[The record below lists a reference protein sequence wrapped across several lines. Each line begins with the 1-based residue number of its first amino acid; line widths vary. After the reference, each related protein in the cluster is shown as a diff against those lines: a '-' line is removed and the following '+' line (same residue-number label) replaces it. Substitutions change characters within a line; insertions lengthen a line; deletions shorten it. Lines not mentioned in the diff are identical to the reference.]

1 MKELRKDELMLV
13 NGGSKSLIKWVK
25 GSFWFG
31 AVTFIYDHWNE
42 IKSGAMDGW
51 EDGGKDL

>member
-1 MKELRKDELMLV
+1 MKELHKTELIIIE
-13 NGGSKSLIKWVK
+13 GGKYVMPKLLK
-25 GSFWFG
+25 GGFWFT
-31 AVTFIYDHWNE
+31 AAKFVYDHWNE